1 MEKYHIL
8 QLITQ
13 GHYKEAKEGLEQYK
27 EQFVI
32 DTDIEMYEQILK
44 VLSQPKVSIICIDC
58 SDEYIADFLEK
69 QNYKNLEAVKLKTS
83 QNMMMDVVNYINGT
97 DSKYVCFLEERQIY
111 DEDKIALLVSKLE
124 EIDHVFVAV
133 CERYYLDEENNVI
146 GSSMRERMGEFSERL
161 YNGWDFLNF
170 CMDVKRNFYGN
181 LSTILCKTNMF
192 SDWQIPQWMG
202 EINEWNCSVAL
213 LYAILSKDL
222 ILMVEERLVGTI
234 LSPLD
239 SQKEEEAKK
248 FQNAFDQLIAYRKE
262 ERLGFPFSYDLDK
275 LFQKRENT
283 KRKITFFYSDKGE
296 FHNLSPLMKEAE
308 KRGFQVIC
316 TEDMKEEAEI
326 GIYCQ
331 HVNFKGNAKFSVI
344 MLHDMM
350 QGIKNWPDHWIAEH
364 WDQFDIG
371 ILPGRDWGEKWERQ
385 GCFYYANTRKGV
397 YELGYP
403 KADYIQSEEFL
414 YKTSRLKKE
423 LNLKY
428 ERTILY
434 APTIE
439 RNNHQQEFIEELQ
452 SLEANLLIKHAH
464 WSEEIEGSLEIKE
477 QIEEMRK
484 LHEGKYENVY
494 FMDTSANIMD
504 ALGISNLLIS
514 DESSVMAEALL
525 FSVPSISVTEWA
537 GKELPYDYVYKCS
550 IKQLREYGEQIMN
563 GLKTD
568 IDIEK
573 YRKQL
578 FGNEGRC
585 TIELLDLIEYFTQNG
600 QNLHFKE
607 FFLKPA
613 YEPVCLWS

>member
-13 GHYKEAKEGLEQYK
+13 GRYKEAKEGLEQYK
-27 EQFVI
+27 EQFEM
-32 DTDIEMYEQILK
+32 DADLEMYEQILK
-44 VLSQPKVSIICIDC
+44 VLSQPKVSIICLDC
-58 SDEYIADFLEK
+58 SDECIADFLGK

-83 QNMMMDVVNYINGT
+83 QNMMMDIVNYINGT
-97 DSKYVCFLEERQIY
+97 DSKYVCFLEEGQIY
-111 DEDKIALLVSKLE
+111 DNDKIALLVSKLE
-124 EIDHVFVAV
+124 EIDHVPVTI
-133 CERYYLDEENNVI
+133 CERYYLDEEKNMI

-181 LSTILCKTNMF
+181 LSTIICKADIF
-192 SDWQIPQWMG
+192 RDWKIPPWMG
-202 EINEWNCSVAL
+202 KINEWNCAVAL
-213 LYAILSKDL
+213 LYSILSKGL
-222 ILMVEERLVGTI
+222 ILIVEERLVGTI

-239 SQKEEEAKK
+239 RQKEEEAQKY
-248 FQNAFDQLIAYRKE
+248 QDAFDQLVAYRKE
-262 ERLGFPFSYDLDK
+262 ERLGFPFSYASNK
-275 LFQKRENT
+275 MFENRERT
-283 KRKITFFYSDKGE
+283 ERKITFFYSDKGE
-296 FHNLSPLMKEAE
+296 FHNLAPLMTEAK
-308 KRGFQVIC
+308 KRGFQVVC
-316 TEDMKEEAEI
+316 TKDMGEEAEI

-331 HVNFKGNAKFSVI
+331 HVNFKGKAKFSII

-371 ILPGRDWGEKWERQ
+371 VLPGRDWGERWEKQ
-385 GCFYYANTRKGV
+385 GCFYYSNTKRGV

-403 KADYIQSEEFL
+403 KSDYIQSEEFIQ
-414 YKTSRLKKE
+414 KTSKLRKK

-428 ERTILY
+428 EKTILY

-439 RNNHQQEFIEELQ
+439 RNNHQQEFIEELH
-452 SLEANLLIKHAH
+452 SLEVNLLIKHAH
-464 WSEEIEGSLEIKE
+464 WSEEIKGSLQIKE

-494 FMDTSANIMD
+494 FMDTSENIMD
-504 ALGISNLLIS
+504 ALGISDLLIS

-525 FSVPSISVTEWA
+525 FSIPSISVTEWA
-537 GKELPYDYVYKCS
+537 GKELPYNYVYKCS
-550 IKQLREYGEQIMN
+550 INQLREYGEQIMN
-563 GLKTD
+563 GLKND

-578 FGNEGRC
+578 FGNEGGC
-585 TIELLDLIEYFTQNG
+585 IIELLDLIEYFTQNG
-600 QNLHFKE
+600 NKQHFKE
-607 FFLKPA
+607 FILKPA
-613 YEPVCLWS
+613 YTPVCLWS